1 MPENSSTI
9 DWIGY
14 TFHNMSADL
23 EQKDLYPPGL
33 TRRGFQRNK
42 GLLGYP
48 IVWEFEDGRLELN
61 NPNNTRMGTHVIYS
75 GSTLATLY
83 YSHGLTP
90 LEILQFYFN
99 KATLARLDLCH
110 DIFEQRINFDQLI
123 RQAKRGKAV
132 TRAKNVKRVKEILG
146 TGDTLYVGS
155 ETSEKR
161 CRIYDKAAEQELIWL
176 QWTRVELQ
184 TRNDVA
190 REVELIIQANNYQVG
205 VIPELIRGFIDFPD
219 YDQWHAAFDVD
230 SLEVTVPRSRVS
242 SSREW
247 LQKQV
252 IRAIAR
258 EIAKEDGDEWW
269 IMFKQTIL
277 DAAKDEVRKYM
288 DKDEWDNIPF

>member
-14 TFHNMSADL
+14 TFHETPVHFDKIA
-23 EQKDLYPPGL
+23 KYPAGL
-33 TRRGFQRNK
+33 TVRGFQRDR

-48 IVWEFEDGRLELN
+48 VCWEFEDGRLELTH
-61 NPNNTRMGTHVIYS
+61 PSQERMGTHIIYS
-75 GSTLATLY
+75 GSCLATIY
-83 YSHGLTP
+83 YNNGLTP

-110 DIFEQRINFDQLI
+110 DIFEQRINFERLI
-123 RQAKRGKAV
+123 QQSRKGKAV
-132 TRAKNVKRVKEILG
+132 TAAKSVRRVKEIG
-146 TGDTLYVGS
+146 APGDTLYVGS

-161 CRIYDKAAEQELIWL
+161 ARIYDKAAEQELTWL

-184 TRNDVA
+184 TRNDAA
-190 REVELIIQANNYQVG
+190 RQVELVIQASNYSPG

-219 YDQWHAAFDVD
+219 YDEWHTAFDCDV
-230 SLEVTVPRSRVS
+230 VGITVPRSRPS

-247 LQKQV
+247 LEKQC

-258 EIAKEDGDEWW
+258 EIAKSDGDEWW
-269 IMFKQTIL
+269 IKFKQAIL
-277 DAAKDEVRKYM
+277 DVAKDEAAKWLSKG
-288 DKDEWDNIPF
+288 DWDAIPF